1 MWSKLRALQAQIILW
16 TILPLTLLL
25 IGISFTGI
33 YSHQQSMRTL
43 VEERD
48 RNLALVYANLIS
60 EGLNRRLVAL
70 QELATLEAFRHLE
83 VPVLP
88 DVLAGDTATH
98 RMFQN
103 HIALLDAQGNVLAAD
118 GWVMDWQQDRF
129 LQELAERITASGQS
143 TFSPVAE
150 VGGEASFLAGVPV
163 ADGYGPVTV
172 VLVSSVTLRDLGL
185 EKILAQVQV
194 GKRGAIYLTDGE
206 GRIIYH
212 PDPSQLGLDT
222 GSIFQPGR
230 DDQEMVITYAAVPQT
245 GWQVVVQ
252 EPWEDVVAPIMRY
265 SQITPFI
272 MIMAT
277 FVSLLAM
284 IFGLRYIT
292 RPLQAL
298 GRQARSLA
306 WGNFSA
312 TETPVGGVAE
322 IEDLRLALDQMAD
335 QIQEYRAGMRDYLA
349 FITRGQ
355 EEERRRLA
363 RELHDDTTQSLIALA
378 QRIEMAQ
385 KALAKDPTQAGSR
398 LAGLKEMTSSILQ
411 DIRRFTRNLRPTY
424 LEDLGL
430 LPALEMLVRELD
442 QRGDL
447 QATFEA
453 TGVIRR
459 LPLDLEVTAFRIA
472 QEALNNAA
480 RHAQASHV
488 RLEVRFAEEGLTIH
502 AEDDGVGFTA
512 PEQPWELARRGHFGL
527 MGMRERALMF
537 GGHLSIQSSPGKGAK
552 VTAFLPYLMKG
563 NLA

>member
-1 MWSKLRALQAQIILW
+1 MWSKLRGLQAQIILW

-48 RNLALVYANLIS
+48 KNLALAYASLVS
-60 EGLNRRLVAL
+60 EELNSHLVAL
-70 QELATLEAFRHLE
+70 QGLAVQEAFRHMELSA
-83 VPVLP
+83 LP
-88 DVLAGDTATH
+88 DVLARDTVAH
-98 RMFQN
+98 RIFQGR
-103 HIALLDAQGNVLAAD
+103 IALLDAQDNVLAAGD
-118 GWVMDWQQDRF
+118 WATNWQQDRF
-129 LQELAERITASGQS
+129 LQELAKRVTASGQ
-143 TFSPVAE
+143 PVFWPVSE
-150 VGGEASFLAGVPV
+150 VSDERSFLAGVPV
-163 ADGYGPVTV
+163 TDGYGRVTGA
-172 VLVSSVTLRDLGL
+172 LVGSVNVNELGL
-185 EKILAQVQV
+185 ETILTQVQV
-194 GKRGAIYLTDGE
+194 GRRGVIYLTDGE

-212 PDPSQLGLDT
+212 PDPSQLGHEA
-222 GSIFQPGR
+222 GSISQPGR
-230 DDQEMVITYAAVPQT
+230 DDQEVVIAYGAVPQT
-245 GWQVVVQ
+245 GWKVVIQ
-252 EPWEDVVAPIMRY
+252 EPWEDVITPIMRY

-272 MIMAT
+272 MITAT
-277 FVSLLAM
+277 FVSLLA
-284 IFGLRYIT
+284 IVFGLRYIT

-298 GRQARSLA
+298 GRQARRLA
-306 WGNFSA
+306 WGDFSA

-335 QIQEYRAGMRDYLA
+335 QIQGYRAGMRDYLA

-385 KALAKDPTQAGSR
+385 KALARDPTLAGSR
-398 LAGLKEMTSSILQ
+398 LAELKEMATGILQ
-411 DIRRFTRNLRPTY
+411 DIRRFTRDLRPTY

-430 LPALEMLVRELD
+430 LPALEMLVKELD

-453 TGVIRR
+453 TGAIRR
-459 LPLDLEVTAFRIA
+459 LPLDLELTAFRIA

-488 RLEVRFAEEGLTIH
+488 HLGLGFAEHGLTIYV
-502 AEDDGVGFTA
+502 EDDGVGFMA
-512 PEQPWELARRGHFGL
+512 PERPWELARRAHFGL
-527 MGMRERALMF
+527 MGMQERALMF
-537 GGHLSIQSSPGKGAK
+537 GGHLSIQSSPAKGAK
-552 VTAFLPYLMKG
+552 VTAFLPYR
-563 NLA
+563 

>member
-1 MWSKLRALQAQIILW
+1 MWSKLRGLQAQIILW

-48 RNLALVYANLIS
+48 RNLALVYAGLVS
-60 EGLNRRLVAL
+60 EELNRHLVAL
-70 QELATLEAFRHLE
+70 QELTAQEALRHLE
-83 VPVLP
+83 VPVLQ
-88 DVLAGDTATH
+88 DVLAGDTVAH
-98 RMFQN
+98 RMFQGR
-103 HIALLDAQGNVLAAD
+103 IALLDAQGNVLAAD
-118 GWVMDWQQDRF
+118 DGATNWQRDRF
-129 LQELAERITASGQS
+129 LQELAETVVASGQPA
-143 TFSPVAE
+143 FSPVAE
-150 VGGEASFLAGVPV
+150 VGREGSFLVGVPV
-163 ADGYGPVTV
+163 TDGYGRVTG
-172 VLVSSVTLRDLGL
+172 VLVGSVNVDGLGL
-185 EKILAQVQV
+185 EKILTQVQV
-194 GKRGAIYLTDGE
+194 GRRGVIYLTDGE

-212 PDPSQLGLDT
+212 PDPSQLGHDV

-230 DDQEMVITYAAVPQT
+230 DDQEVVITYAAVPQT

-272 MIMAT
+272 MITAT

-284 IFGLRYIT
+284 IFGLRYVT

-298 GRQARSLA
+298 GRQARRLA
-306 WGNFSA
+306 WGDFSA

-385 KALAKDPTQAGSR
+385 KALARDPALAGSR
-398 LAGLKEMTSSILQ
+398 LAELKEMATSILQ
-411 DIRRFTRNLRPTY
+411 DIRRFTRDLRPTY
-424 LEDLGL
+424 LEDLGFQ
-430 LPALEMLVRELD
+430 PALEMLVRELD
-442 QRGDL
+442 QRDDL

-453 TGVIRR
+453 TGATRR
-459 LPLDLEVTAFRIA
+459 LPLDLELTAFRIA

-488 RLEVRFAEEGLTIH
+488 HLGVRFAEEGLTIYV
-502 AEDDGVGFTA
+502 EDDGVGFTA
-512 PEQPWELARRGHFGL
+512 PERPWELARRGHFGL

-552 VTAFLPYLMKG
+552 VTAFLPYR
-563 NLA
+563 

>member
-1 MWSKLRALQAQIILW
+1 MWSKLRGLQAQIILW

-48 RNLALVYANLIS
+48 KNLALAYASLVS
-60 EGLNRRLVAL
+60 EELNRRLVAL
-70 QELATLEAFRHLE
+70 QELAAQEAFRHMELSA
-83 VPVLP
+83 LP
-88 DVLAGDTATH
+88 DVWAGDTVAH
-98 RMFQN
+98 RMFQGR
-103 HIALLDAQGNVLAAD
+103 IALLDAQGSVLASD
-118 GWVMDWQQDRF
+118 EWVMDWQGERM
-129 LQELAERITASGQS
+129 LQELVESVMAAGQP

-150 VGGEASFLAGVPV
+150 IGGKESFLLGVPV
-163 ADGYGPVTV
+163 TYDQVTG
-172 VLVSSVTLRDLGL
+172 VLAGAVGMGELGL
-185 EKILAQVQV
+185 ERILAQVQV
-194 GKRGAIYLTDGE
+194 GKRGAIYLTDSE

-212 PDPSQLGLDT
+212 PDPSQLGHDA
-222 GSIFQPGR
+222 SPIFQPGR

-298 GRQARSLA
+298 GRQALSLA
-306 WGNFSA
+306 WGDFSA

-385 KALAKDPTQAGSR
+385 KALAKDPALAGPR
-398 LAGLKEMTSSILQ
+398 LAELKEMATGILQ

-442 QRGDL
+442 QRDDL

-453 TGVIRR
+453 TGAIRR
-459 LPLDLEVTAFRIA
+459 LPLDLELTAFRIA

-488 RLEVRFAEEGLTIH
+488 RLEVRFADEGLTIY
-502 AEDDGVGFTA
+502 AEDNGVGFTA
-512 PEQPWELARRGHFGL
+512 PERPWELARRGHFGL
-527 MGMRERALMF
+527 MGMRERALML

-552 VTAFLPYLMKG
+552 VTAFLPYR
-563 NLA
+563 

>member
-1 MWSKLRALQAQIILW
+1 MWSRLRGLQAQIILW

-33 YSHQQSMRTL
+33 YSHQQSMRAL

-48 RNLALVYANLIS
+48 RNLALVYAGLVS
-60 EGLNRRLVAL
+60 EELNRHLVAL
-70 QELATLEAFRHLE
+70 QELTAQEALRHLE
-83 VPVLP
+83 VPVLQ
-88 DVLAGDTATH
+88 DVLAGDTVAH
-98 RMFQN
+98 RMFQGR
-103 HIALLDAQGNVLAAD
+103 IALLNAQGNVLAAD
-118 GWVMDWQQDRF
+118 DGATNWQRDRF
-129 LQELAERITASGQS
+129 LQELAERVTASGQ
-143 TFSPVAE
+143 PVFGPVSE
-150 VGGEASFLAGVPV
+150 VGDARSSLVGVPV
-163 ADGYGPVTV
+163 TDGYGRVTG
-172 VLVSSVTLRDLGL
+172 VLVGSVNVDELGL
-185 EKILAQVQV
+185 EKILTQVQV
-194 GKRGAIYLTDGE
+194 GRRGVIYLTDGE

-212 PDPSQLGLDT
+212 PDPSQLGHEA

-230 DDQEMVITYAAVPQT
+230 DDQEVVITYAAVPQT

-272 MIMAT
+272 MITAT

-306 WGNFSA
+306 WGDFSA

-385 KALAKDPTQAGSR
+385 KALAKDPALAGSR
-398 LAGLKEMTSSILQ
+398 LAELKEMATGILQ
-411 DIRRFTRNLRPTY
+411 DIRRFTRDLRPTY

-453 TGVIRR
+453 TGAIRR
-459 LPLDLEVTAFRIA
+459 LPLDLELTAFRIA

-488 RLEVRFAEEGLTIH
+488 RLEVRFADEGLTIY

-512 PEQPWELARRGHFGL
+512 PERPWELARRGHFGL

-552 VTAFLPYLMKG
+552 VTAFLPYR
-563 NLA
+563 

>member
-1 MWSKLRALQAQIILW
+1 MWSRLRGLQAQIILW

-48 RNLALVYANLIS
+48 KNLALAYASLVS
-60 EGLNRRLVAL
+60 EELNSHLVAL
-70 QELATLEAFRHLE
+70 QGLAAQEAFRHMELS
-83 VPVLP
+83 VLP
-88 DVLAGDTATH
+88 DVLARDTVAH
-98 RMFQN
+98 RMFQGR
-103 HIALLDAQGNVLAAD
+103 IALLDAQDNVLAAGD
-118 GWVMDWQQDRF
+118 WATNWQQDRF
-129 LQELAERITASGQS
+129 LQELAETVVASGQ
-143 TFSPVAE
+143 PVFGPVSE
-150 VGGEASFLAGVPV
+150 VSDERSFLAGVPV
-163 ADGYGPVTV
+163 TDGYGRVTGA
-172 VLVSSVTLRDLGL
+172 LVGSVNVNELGL
-185 EKILAQVQV
+185 ETILTQVQV
-194 GKRGAIYLTDGE
+194 GRRGVIYLTDGE

-212 PDPSQLGLDT
+212 PDPSQLGHDV

-230 DDQEMVITYAAVPQT
+230 DDQEVVITYAAVPQT

-272 MIMAT
+272 MITAT

-298 GRQARSLA
+298 GRQARRLA
-306 WGNFSA
+306 WGDFSA

-385 KALAKDPTQAGSR
+385 KALARDPALAGSR
-398 LAGLKEMTSSILQ
+398 LAELKEMATGILQ
-411 DIRRFTRNLRPTY
+411 DIRRFTRDLRPTY

-430 LPALEMLVRELD
+430 LPALEMLLRELD
-442 QRGDL
+442 QPGDL

-453 TGVIRR
+453 TGAIRR
-459 LPLDLEVTAFRIA
+459 LPLDLELTAFRIA

-480 RHAQASHV
+480 RHSQASHV
-488 RLEVRFAEEGLTIH
+488 HLGLGFAESGLTIYV
-502 AEDDGVGFTA
+502 EDDGVGFTA
-512 PEQPWELARRGHFGL
+512 PERPWELARRGHFGL
-527 MGMRERALMF
+527 MGMQERALMF
-537 GGHLSIQSSPGKGAK
+537 GGHLSVQSSPGKGAK
-552 VTAFLPYLMKG
+552 VTAFLPYR
-563 NLA
+563 